1 MEDQIDDIEELK
13 RWIAVVVQNSAK
25 ADSERLQIAANTLLT
40 GTDQLVS
47 VLASRNAALAK
58 QCRPRNAT
66 PPKAASAKGPQQGKG
81 TNSDADTPGTPNGA
95 EDRSEELSQN
105 QRGTDGI
112 MKGRPSMKT
121 QQQLLRQQASGMT
134 PDEAAFHQNAKAI
147 AS

>member
-1 MEDQIDDIEELK
+1 MDEQIDDIEELK

-25 ADSERLQIAANTLLT
+25 ADSERLQIAASTLLT

-47 VLASRNAALAK
+47 VLASRNAALAN

-66 PPKAASAKGPQQGKG
+66 PPKVASAQGPKKANG
-81 TNSDADTPGTPNGA
+81 TDSDADTPGTPDSA
-95 EDRSEELSQN
+95 EDRSKELSQD
-105 QRGTDGI
+105 QRGIDGI
-112 MKGRPSMKT
+112 MKGQPSMGT

-134 PDEAAFHQNAKAI
+134 PDEAAFRQNARAI

>member
-1 MEDQIDDIEELK
+1 MDEQIDDIEELK

-25 ADSERLQIAANTLLT
+25 ADSQRLHMAANTLLT

-66 PPKAASAKGPQQGKG
+66 PPKAASAQGPKKANGDD
-81 TNSDADTPGTPNGA
+81 SSADTPRTPKGA
-95 EDRSEELSQN
+95 EDRPEELAKIQPGSDQVIKA
-105 QRGTDGI
+105 QLPP
-112 MKGRPSMKT
+112 KS
-121 QQQLLRQQASGMT
+121 QQQLLRRQATGMSS
-134 PDEAAFHQNAKAI
+134 DEKTFRQNAKAI

>member
-58 QCRPRNAT
+58 QCRPRNT
-66 PPKAASAKGPQQGKG
+66 KPPKASSAKGPQQEKG
-81 TNSDADTPGTPNGA
+81 PDSSTNTPITQNGA
-95 EDRSEELSQN
+95 EDRSEELSRIQQSIGQVIKAKPSELN
-105 QRGTDGI
+105 QQ
-112 MKGRPSMKT
+112 K
-121 QQQLLRQQASGMT
+121 LLRQQASGMT
-134 PDEAAFHQNAKAI
+134 PDEKAFHQNAKAI
-147 AS
+147 AR